1 MCAQIFFVTSLRGS
15 GSVPTILARCSEG
28 CIGFMNAL
36 FFFALLAGFAIYHS
50 QPYLAAFNGLIV
62 TDLVPDVPK
71 GIMSMQFRRNRARP
85 LKMNERPG
93 NNQQLQDRLEQNQLL
108 EPCSLDQLNHEKGR
122 KAYGVKPPFHSNF
135 AYRVVEI
142 VMVARSERI
151 VTKQNGSNQ
160 LICNPFKKG
169 VE

>member
-1 MCAQIFFVTSLRGS
+1 
-15 GSVPTILARCSEG
+15 
-28 CIGFMNAL
+28 
-36 FFFALLAGFAIYHS
+36 
-50 QPYLAAFNGLIV
+50 
-62 TDLVPDVPK
+62 
-71 GIMSMQFRRNRARP
+71 MQFRRNRARP

-160 LICNPFKKG
+160 LICNPLKKG